1 MLNLYRRHRA
11 KCKRTARRS
20 DCFCPI
26 WVQGVLRGE
35 AIRQTLDLT
44 NWEAAQRQI
53 QQWEI
58 HGKENALS
66 VSDAC
71 ARWISDCD
79 ARGLR
84 PQSVRK
90 YREVSRELSEMF
102 SQCSIRSVRTD
113 DLRKL
118 RESWSYS
125 SSTVGKRLELV
136 RAFFSFCEVSGWI
149 EKNPAKGVKAPQAR
163 QSPTLPYSSQEW
175 ERILWALDSYGE
187 IHPQSPVRVRQ
198 QLRALVLLMRFS
210 GLRISDAVSLKSDGI
225 DSFGNLFI
233 YQAKTGHPVSIPL
246 AHCVLEAL
254 DGLDSFPYFFWSGQ
268 GALKTALTEWQ
279 ERLKKVFV
287 LAGIPDGHG
296 HRLRDTFAVE
306 LLQRGVSLQDVSI
319 LLGHRSIR
327 TTEKHY
333 SPWVKSR
340 QDALEAAVK
349 LTWQS

>member
-1 MLNLYRRHRA
+1 
-11 KCKRTARRS
+11 
-20 DCFCPI
+20 
-26 WVQGVLRGE
+26 
-35 AIRQTLDLT
+35 
-44 NWEAAQRQI
+44 
-53 QQWEI
+53 
-58 HGKENALS
+58 
-66 VSDAC
+66 
-71 ARWISDCD
+71 
-79 ARGLR
+79 
-84 PQSVRK
+84 
-90 YREVSRELSEMF
+90 MF